1 MSNDEFPINSAQSMI
16 NVIREVGMIP
26 FFMSPVRGWSI
37 EELTHPDWWFYS
49 SDELGPWDW
58 KVDAVR
64 EGIVYGKYIS
74 RRAAFATKELYRHL
88 MNWRRSQ
95 AKYQVAEG
103 RTCKAA
109 TIDDRLQEY
118 LSPVLL
124 SAIREHE
131 ALDSSEIRSIL
142 EKEVPPETRKKVG
155 GHMEKYLI
163 PKVTKQAVNFLTGF
177 LDMGTWTVVG
187 DITRVYR
194 GRNCEYKGWQRNS
207 ITTPDALFRLS
218 GNSSEGPFWAKFVED
233 DTDSPTLPDCSP
245 EESRQ
250 ILIDH
255 LTSLF
260 PEGRDKFGKLI

>member
-1 MSNDEFPINSAQSMI
+1 MSNDEFPINSAHSMI

-26 FFMSPVRGWSI
+26 FFKSPVRGWSI

-74 RRAAFATKELYRHL
+74 RRASFATETLYRHL

-103 RTCKAA
+103 MACKAA
-109 TIDDRLQEY
+109 TIDERLQEY

-124 SAIREHE
+124 SAIREHGT
-131 ALDSSEIRSIL
+131 LDTSEIRSIL
-142 EKEVPPETRKKVG
+142 EERVSPETRKKVG
-155 GHMEKYLI
+155 GHMAKYLI
-163 PKVTKQAVNFLTGF
+163 PKVTKQAVDFLMGF

-194 GRNCEYKGWQRNS
+194 GRGCEYKGWQRNS
-207 ITTPDALFRLS
+207 ITTPDALFKLS
-218 GNSSEGPFWAKFVED
+218 ANLSEGPFWAKFVED
-233 DTDSPTLPDCSP
+233 NTDTLPDCSP

-250 ILIDH
+250 ILIEH

-260 PEGRDKFGKLI
+260 PGGRGKFEKLI